1 MNMQRRRP
9 RAITIARVEE
19 RRSQAELIAFA
30 AVLALF
36 TIAAVAVFRAF

>member
-9 RAITIARVEE
+9 RAIAIAPAEE

-36 TIAAVAVFRAF
+36 AIAAIALFRAF